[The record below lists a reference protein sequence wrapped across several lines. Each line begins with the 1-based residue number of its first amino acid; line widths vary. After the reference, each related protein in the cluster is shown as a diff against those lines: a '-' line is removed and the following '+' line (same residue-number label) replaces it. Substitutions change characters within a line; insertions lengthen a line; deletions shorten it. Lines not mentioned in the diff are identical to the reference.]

1 MRDKRFWVCFVV
13 LLGGILMVSPAL
25 ACTTAECVED
35 AKQDLMECVIT
46 CQEAF
51 RVQKDVCRNINHDC
65 ADDCREE
72 YEKCVI
78 EPSGE
83 LALCKGDCNRDLEI
97 GRAWCRANTKWGT
110 EDRDKCIDLVQLRAF
125 GCKDQCRENVQVP
138 LTQCWKEFRGC
149 IKTCSEP
156 PTPPPPPPPPPN

>member
-1 MRDKRFWVCFVV
+1 
-13 LLGGILMVSPAL
+13 MVSPAL

-46 CQEAF
+46 CQEAY

-156 PTPPPPPPPPPN
+156 PTPPPPPPPPPPPN